1 MTSTTSTSGDSAG
14 RLVVVDLTST
24 SRNWALKEDGE
35 AHLRASTPPRWRTQF
50 VRAATVSDG
59 DGSPTPS
66 GEALQAIAEAEVY
79 FGFGISRALFL
90 AGRRL
95 RWVHSAT
102 AGMGSLLFPEMV
114 ASDVLLTN
122 SAGVHGPP
130 IAESVLAGV
139 LHFLRGLDV
148 AVDQQRA
155 GTWSKAFFVSGESPL
170 REVADSGVLVIGAGG
185 IGSEVATRFS
195 ALGATCVGIR
205 RRPELGV
212 PAGFAR
218 VAGPDAIDAELPR
231 ADVVVVAAPFTG
243 ETNGLLDAR
252 RLDLLPTHAIVANV
266 ARGALVD
273 EAALAARLADGRLRG
288 AVLDVFGLE
297 PLASSSPLWQL
308 RSALLT
314 PHVAAVSPLRFWPRQ
329 LTLFV
334 DNWSRYRR
342 GEPLRNLVNKH
353 AGY

>member
-1 MTSTTSTSGDSAG
+1 MTSTISTSDSAG

-24 SRNWALKEDGE
+24 SRNWALREGGE
-35 AHLRASTPPRWRTQF
+35 AHLRAAAPPGWRTYF
-50 VRAATVSDG
+50 VSAATISDG

-66 GEALQAIAEAEVY
+66 AEALAAITEAEVY
-79 FGFGISRALFL
+79 FGFGISRPLFA

-155 GTWSKAFFVSGESPL
+155 GTWRKAFFVSGESPL
-170 REVADSGVLVIGAGG
+170 REVADCRVLVIGAGG
-185 IGSEVATRFS
+185 IGSEVATRFN
-195 ALGATCVGIR
+195 ALGATCVGVR
-205 RRPELGV
+205 RRPARGV
-212 PAGFAR
+212 PPGFSR
-218 VAGPDAIDAELPR
+218 VAGPDAIDAELPQ

-243 ETNGLLDAR
+243 ETSGLLDAR
-252 RLDLLPTHAIVANV
+252 RLDLLPANAIVVNV

-273 EAALAARLADGRLRG
+273 EAALATRLAEGRLRG
-288 AVLDVFGLE
+288 AVLDVFGEE
-297 PLASSSPLWQL
+297 PLAPSSPLWQL

-314 PHVAAVSPLRFWPRQ
+314 PHVSAVSPLRFWPRQ
-329 LTLFV
+329 LALFV
-334 DNWSRYRR
+334 DNWNRYVR
-342 GEPLRNLVNKH
+342 GEPLRNLVDKH